1 MSTSDARAR
10 KAQATTTTT
19 TRASMT
25 PFPSSTLARLSLLV
39 VVLLSV
45 TAPSHLGGVEAAPA
59 QEWTASHLEG
69 ALLDPVVAKVPHLV
83 KFYAPWCGHCKKMA
97 PAFDA
102 AAEELDGKVNVVKID
117 ATKVYET
124 TQQTDDEEDGGNN
137 KEDVDDLMKRLGVR
151 GYPTVKLFHNGT
163 VYSLTGKRRDKQT
176 LVDFAVGGFVYYPG
190 QRYTGG
196 EDGSTITLMP
206 KTLLWKIYDVV
217 IEFSSQMA
225 EDVKTVCKQ
234 YPLAAIAL
242 FGSGFLI
249 AAFSFIITELVSE
262 FLGVPR
268 RGESWEDARAR
279 EKWTKARAEAKA
291 KKAEGKKT
299 N

>member
-1 MSTSDARAR
+1 M
-10 KAQATTTTT
+10 
-19 TRASMT
+19 TRFS
-25 PFPSSTLARLSLLV
+25 SSTVARLSLV
-39 VVLLSV
+39 VVALLS
-45 TAPSHLGGVEAAPA
+45 HLLHGVEAAPA

-69 ALLDPVVAKVPHLV
+69 ALLDPIAAKVPHLV
-83 KFYAPWCGHCKKMA
+83 KFYAPWCGHCRKMA

-102 AAEELDGKVNVVKID
+102 AAAELDGKVNVIKVD
-117 ATKVYET
+117 ATKAYET
-124 TQQTDDEEDGGNN
+124 TTQTDDGED
-137 KEDVDDLMKRLGVR
+137 DVDDDLMKRLGVR

-163 VYSLTGKRRDKQT
+163 VYSLTGKKRDKQT
-176 LVDFAVGGFVYYPG
+176 LVDFAVAGFMYYPG

-196 EDGSTITLMP
+196 EDGSTMTLMP
-206 KTLLWKIYDVV
+206 KTLLWRIFDVV
-217 IEFSSQMA
+217 VEFGSTMA

-234 YPLAAIAL
+234 YPLAAVVL

-268 RGESWEDARAR
+268 RGESWEDAKAR
-279 EKWTKARAEAKA
+279 EKWTKARAEAKQAA
-291 KKAEGKKT
+291 KKKAMEEVEGKKA